1 MSQMRLLL
9 NETTCIYYH
18 RIWTQP
24 IVASDSAES
33 GEEETV

>member
-1 MSQMRLLL
+1 MSQMHLLPDK
-9 NETTCIYYH
+9 TTCIYYH